1 MTRRAKGA
9 DTGRPSDGAPA
20 GPGPGAPVPV
30 PGGPIGT
37 APRWAVLPAQVPLE
51 ETWVVVPVDP
61 PVSLDP
67 GAVIPLAGGALATDD
82 D

>member
-1 MTRRAKGA
+1 MAGGATRR
-9 DTGRPSDGAPA
+9 TA
-20 GPGPGAPVPV
+20 GGSRTPGPAVPL
-30 PGGPIGT
+30 PE

-61 PVSLDP
+61 PPSPDVT
-67 GAVIPLAGGALATDD
+67 GMPLAGGALATDD